1 MKAATITTFLPAP
14 EMPAQTSAWTRLTMK
29 MRQQPLWLAVTPSV
43 FITLIMGWID
53 RVTGWEL
60 SLFIFYAFPI
70 VLAVWWGG
78 SRAGIG
84 SALLCGGVWWVA
96 NTDTHPYETLAGF
109 VWALINREFYFFVMV
124 FAVVVV
130 RKKQDD
136 DAARIRMLEERRQL
150 EQDIVRVSEHEQQR
164 IGQDLHDGLCQQ
176 LAAIGCA
183 TRVLAD
189 ELQSRQVPEACDA
202 VMIEESI
209 QQAVME
215 ARNLA
220 RGIFPVHV
228 DRDGLSAALSDLVRI
243 TSKFTGVSIKVE
255 ENTEIHLASPEAA
268 MHLYRIVQEAVANAV
283 RHGAADQILI
293 RLDFHKDTLELS
305 IEDNGSGFTQEKKST
320 DGGMGLRTMYYRA
333 QSLSAQLAVK
343 PRPGGGTIVQCLLPA
358 QFLPHTFP

>member
-1 MKAATITTFLPAP
+1 MKSATITTFLPAP
-14 EMPAQTSAWTRLTMK
+14 ETPVQTSAWTRLTMK
-29 MRQQPLWLAVTPSV
+29 MRKQSLWLAVTPSV
-43 FITLIMGWID
+43 LITLIMGWID

-70 VLAVWWGG
+70 VLAVWWEGN
-78 SRAGIG
+78 RAGIG
-84 SALLCGGVWWVA
+84 IALLCGVVWWVA
-96 NTDTHPYETLAGF
+96 NAATHPYETLVGF
-109 VWALINREFYFFVMV
+109 AWALINREFYFFVVV
-124 FAVVVV
+124 FAVAVV
-130 RKKQDD
+130 RRKQDD

-183 TRVLAD
+183 TRVLAED
-189 ELQSRQVPEACDA
+189 LQSRQVPEACDA

-209 QQAVME
+209 QQAVIE

-243 TSKFTGVSIKVE
+243 TSKFTGVSIEVE
-255 ENTEIHLASPEAA
+255 ENTEIHLANPEAA

-283 RHGAADQILI
+283 RHGAADRIII
-293 RLDFHKDTLELS
+293 RLDLQDGRLEMN
-305 IEDNGSGFTQEKKST
+305 IEDNGSGLPQDRKST
-320 DGGMGLRTMYYRA
+320 GNGMGLRTMYYRA
-333 QSLSAQLAVK
+333 QSLGAQLAVK
-343 PRPGGGTIVQCLLPA
+343 PHPKRGTIVQCLLPS
-358 QFLPHTFP
+358 QFLPHAPP

>member
-1 MKAATITTFLPAP
+1 MKSAALTSFFP
-14 EMPAQTSAWTRLTMK
+14 EPVAAVQTSAWTRLTMA
-29 MRQQPLWLAVTPSV
+29 MRRRPLWVALMPSV
-43 FITLIMGWID
+43 FITVIMGWLD
-53 RVTGWEL
+53 LATGWEL

-70 VLAVWWGG
+70 VLAVWWGE

-84 SALLCGGVWWVA
+84 CAVLCGVVWWVA
-96 NTDTHPYETLAGF
+96 NAATHPYETLVGF
-109 VWALINREFYFFVMV
+109 AWAFINREFYFFVVV

-130 RKKQDD
+130 RRKQDD

-183 TRVLAD
+183 TRVLAE
-189 ELQSRQVPEACDA
+189 ELQSRQVPEASDA

-215 ARNLA
+215 TRNLA

-228 DRDGLSAALSDLVRI
+228 DRDGLSAALSDLVRT
-243 TSKFTGVSIKVE
+243 TSKFTGVSIEIE
-255 ENTEIHLASPEAA
+255 ESTEIHLASPETA

-283 RHGAADQILI
+283 RHGAADRI
-293 RLDFHKDTLELS
+293 RIGLQLQEREMEMS
-305 IEDNGSGFTQEKKST
+305 IEDNGRGLPMEKKST
-320 DGGMGLRTMYYRA
+320 GVGMGLRTMYYRA
-333 QSLSAQLAVK
+333 QSLGAQLAIK
-343 PRPGGGTIVQCLLPA
+343 PRPGGGTIVQCLLPLKS
-358 QFLPHTFP
+358 LPPSHS